1 MKKILLA
8 YDGGEP
14 ARRALET
21 AGELARAFHAPL
33 SVVSVVPEG
42 AGRPVGDPRED
53 ASAHARELQEAKRLL
68 AEMGLEVEL
77 LEPSGDPARRI
88 EQIAEE
94 GGFDTIV
101 LGSGG
106 WQGPAPRG
114 FGADG
119 TLPESKVRT
128 RAASPGTWSRTQARR
143 WSWRAEA
150 APAQGPGRAA
160 PDPATRRTLP
170 PAARLWCRRH
180 SPGVERAH
188 TLDQ

>member
-14 ARRALET
+14 ARRALVT

-42 AGRPVGDPRED
+42 AGRLVGDPQED

-88 EQIAEE
+88 EQLAEE

-106 WQGPAPRG
+106 GVPIDRA
-114 FGADG
+114 FDG
-119 TLPESKVRT
+119 SV
-128 RAASPGTWSRTQARR
+128 SRHVVAY
-143 WSWRAEA
+143 AM
-150 APAQGPGRAA
+150 
-160 PDPATRRTLP
+160 ATVVVV
-170 PAARLWCRRH
+170 H
-180 SPGVERAH
+180 
-188 TLDQ
+188 

>member
-21 AGELARAFHAPL
+21 AAELARAFHAPL

-42 AGRPVGDPRED
+42 AGRPVCDPWED

-88 EQIAEE
+88 EQIAQE

-101 LGSGG
+101 LGSGAG
-106 WQGPAPRG
+106 GPI
-114 FGADG
+114 
-119 TLPESKVRT
+119 
-128 RAASPGTWSRTQARR
+128 
-143 WSWRAEA
+143 
-150 APAQGPGRAA
+150 
-160 PDPATRRTLP
+160 DPALHGSVP
-170 PAARLWCRRH
+170 RH
-180 SPGVERAH
+180 VVAH
-188 TLDQ
+188 AMATVVVAH